1 MHAISPS
8 SHPVIYHVIEITANL
23 ARTVYSVAIK
33 CFAACQFLFTQ
44 GKQLFNW
51 VVDSLSLN
59 LSELIDIAANIFLY
73 NFRREPMGDRA
84 GPSNHELPIP
94 LQRQNLGH
102 RRREQIGHTADL
114 FNHELSISLET
125 QNLEQSLWERFPTLM
140 KEDRRLGAERLK
152 DAELVAQMRKEDSRA
167 NPGPQIISWLNRIQL
182 MADYDTKKQIIEQQI
197 NGFLLQAEKDPVF
210 RETFLLTIDQ
220 AATTCGDRM
229 AVSMLHVGLNAK
241 KAKFLQE
248 PKPSKEQMQEFA
260 EFIIRG
266 PWALQKLQEYAQQV
280 VDAIEANMRLGD
292 AKSDGKCK
300 ESIEVFLGLPI
311 KLKQRLRLQFDV
323 DAMLY
328 EGLAKALGVTDEA
341 VDTAGSMI
349 EEQIAANKASI
360 LSEDPDWQTMISKY
374 NPEGYELIIA
384 TRNERAEQ
392 LPIYA
397 SRTQWQDV
405 ESFFIAQLAILTGEI
420 LSGTED

>member
-8 SHPVIYHVIEITANL
+8 SHPIIYHVIQITADL

-51 VVDSLSLN
+51 VVDSLSLD
-59 LSELIDIAANIFLY
+59 LSERIGRTHRSQEI
-73 NFRREPMGDRA
+73 FRRQPMGHRA
-84 GPSNHELPIP
+84 NPSNHELLIP
-94 LQRQNLGH
+94 LQ
-102 RRREQIGHTADL
+102 IP
-114 FNHELSISLET
+114 
-125 QNLEQSLWERFPTLM
+125 NLEERLWQIVPTLM
-140 KEDRRLGAERLK
+140 KEDQRRGAERVN
-152 DAELVAQMRKEDSRA
+152 DPELVAQMHKEDLRA
-167 NPGPQIISWLNRIQL
+167 NPGTQIVSWLNRIES
-182 MADYDTKKQIIEQQI
+182 MADYETKKQIIDQQI

-229 AVSMLHVGLNAK
+229 AVSMLYVGLNAK

-266 PWALQKLQEYAQQV
+266 PWAVQKLQEYAQQV
-280 VDAIEANMRLGD
+280 VNEIEAKMRLD
-292 AKSDGKCK
+292 DHKSDGKFK

-311 KLKQRLRLQFDV
+311 KLKQRLRLQLDV
-323 DAMLY
+323 HAMLY
-328 EGLAKALGVTDEA
+328 ENYARSLGVTDEA

-349 EEQIAANKASI
+349 EQEIEANKASI
-360 LSEDPDWQTMISKY
+360 LSKDPDWQTMLRKY
-374 NPEGYELIIA
+374 KPQRYESIIEE
-384 TRNERAEQ
+384 RNKLQED
-392 LPIYA
+392 LPMYA
-397 SRTQWQDV
+397 SHTDWEDV
-405 ESFFIAQLAILTGEI
+405 KSFFIDELAILTAEI
-420 LSGTED
+420 LTGTED